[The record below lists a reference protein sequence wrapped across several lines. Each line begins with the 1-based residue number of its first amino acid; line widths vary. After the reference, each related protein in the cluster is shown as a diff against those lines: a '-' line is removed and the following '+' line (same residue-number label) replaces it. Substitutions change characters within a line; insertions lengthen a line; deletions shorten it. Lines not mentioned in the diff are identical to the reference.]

1 MPTEAELREYT
12 ENKIDIFKEWE
23 MYVGPIIGIE
33 FLPVQVFS
41 TQLPAGLFTDMKAL
55 EPFLKKD
62 GSLKDN
68 HPQVI
73 KGI

>member
-1 MPTEAELREYT
+1 
-12 ENKIDIFKEWE
+12 